1 PGRYTLFTQFA
12 TPIKTGLAAGALPT
26 TQKEHTLSLPFAIGS
41 TQTAGAALQ
50 PDDRQAKW
58 SNGYEYRVS
67 GLPTQARPMG
77 MIRVEVLK
85 NGQPVQTI

>member
-1 PGRYTLFTQFA
+1 
-12 TPIKTGLAAGALPT
+12 
-26 TQKEHTLSLPFAIGS
+26 
-41 TQTAGAALQ
+41 LQ

-85 NGQPVQTI
+85 NGQPVQTIEPFLGAGAHGVILNQDASRFVHVHPGSQPVNGRYRS